1 MKPKPV
7 MRRFTTFLIFFLAI
21 LALFPLYTRY
31 KVMAA
36 PIPPGVYLGG
46 LELSA
51 LKDPVEI
58 REHLEPVYYET
69 VGLYFGEKR
78 LPLDPAD
85 VDFQIDVEQMVYEAS
100 QYLEGTEFID
110 IAVREALGFP
120 QQRRE
125 VPVRF
130 TLDVEKLRAWL
141 VATAAEQNTE
151 PTAPRG
157 LPPRPIWADG
167 MSTAT
172 TAPSSYVGVYEDDWQ
187 WIAGEPGFTLDIE
200 ASIQPVIT
208 ALTAGEARTADLVLI
223 EAAAPP
229 PATTDLATILDS
241 YTADFPG
248 FAAIYLHDLTTDEET
263 VVDPDVAFSGMST
276 MKIAIALAVMEK
288 LDGGIQADD
297 PASAEVGQWLDY
309 ALGES
314 NNYAANQLLRWLGD
328 GDTGAGVRRFTDLM
342 RGLGFVST
350 YMQSGYD
357 VNAALPEIP
366 TPGNQRDDWDTN
378 PDSNIQSTPREMGQ
392 VLSLIYQC
400 MQGQGRLIE
409 QYATTITPDECE
421 TILFYMSHDEFQE
434 LIWGGLP
441 DKQERWI
448 VHKHGFA
455 FESHSDVALI
465 WGPSGPYVLSIF
477 FYRSGWMDWATS
489 NSRMQGISRG
499 VWRFYEFQQTM
510 VDREPPTQPLL
521 QPPPGYIKLKEY
533 IPTVS
538 AGGE

>member
-1 MKPKPV
+1 

-21 LALFPLYTRY
+21 LALFPLYTRF

-51 LKDPVEI
+51 LKDPAEI
-58 REHLEPVYYET
+58 RKHLEPIYYET
-69 VGLYFGEKR
+69 IGLYFGDQR
-78 LPLDPAD
+78 IPLRPQD

-100 QYLEGTEFID
+100 RYLEGSEFID
-110 IAVREALGFP
+110 IAIREALGF
-120 QQRRE
+120 QQRRRDI
-125 VPVRF
+125 PVRF
-130 TLDVEKLRAWL
+130 TLDVDKVRAAL
-141 VATAAEQNTE
+141 TEIATEYNTL
-151 PTAPRG
+151 PSPPRG
-157 LPPRPIWADG
+157 FPPRPIWATG
-167 MSTAT
+167 LAT
-172 TAPSSYVGVYEDDWQ
+172 TAEAPIPYVGSYEEDWQ
-187 WIAGEPGFTLDIE
+187 WQPGEPGYTVDVE
-200 ASIQPVIT
+200 ASIEPIIRT
-208 ALTAGEARTADLVLI
+208 LTSGQERTVQLVLHE
-223 EAAAPP
+223 EAPAPP
-229 PATTDLATILDS
+229 TTSDLAAILDS

-276 MKIAIALAVMEK
+276 MKIAIALAVMHK

-297 PASAEVGQWLDY
+297 PVSDEVGQWLDY

-328 GDTGAGVRRFTDLM
+328 GDIGAGARRFTAFMDE
-342 RGLGFVST
+342 LGFIST

-357 VNAALPEIP
+357 VDISLPQIP
-366 TPGNQRDDWDTN
+366 TPGNQRDDWNTN
-378 PDSNIQSTPREMGQ
+378 PDTNIQSTPREMGQ
-392 VLSLIYQC
+392 ILSAIFRC
-400 MQGQGRLIE
+400 MNGEGPLMQR
-409 QYATTITPDECE
+409 YADTITPDECE
-421 TILFYMSHDEFQE
+421 TILFYMTHDEFQE

-441 DKQERWI
+441 DKQEQWI
-448 VHKHGFA
+448 IHKHGFA

-465 WGPSGPYVLSIF
+465 WGPTGPYVLSIF

-499 VWRFYEFQQTM
+499 IWRFYEFQQQLLGLETPEM
-510 VDREPPTQPLL
+510 PLL

-533 IPTVS
+533 LPVVS
-538 AGGE
+538 SGGE